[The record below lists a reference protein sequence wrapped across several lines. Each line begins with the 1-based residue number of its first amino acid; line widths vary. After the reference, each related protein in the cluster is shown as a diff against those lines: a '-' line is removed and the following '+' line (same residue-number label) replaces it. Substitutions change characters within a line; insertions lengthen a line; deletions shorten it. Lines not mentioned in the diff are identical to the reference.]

1 MPELRATHLP
11 VVLLY
16 HRVGAAS
23 VDPWALAVSPEHFSQ
38 HLDVLSAGTVVP
50 LCDMLQ
56 SLQCGTL
63 TPGTVAI
70 TFDDGYAETASIVQ
84 PMLERYDAPATFYL
98 PTGAINSRDEFW
110 WDELESV
117 VLISER
123 LPARLSIEID
133 GQQLDWESAGNEH
146 QAWTAED
153 VRRANQWRAW
163 EDPLPSPRH
172 ALYRDLWQRCQRLTD
187 SVRKSI
193 MREVRVWAGGARPA
207 RATHRT
213 LTNDEVCEL
222 ASSRVVDIGAHTVTH
237 PALAALSCFEQRL
250 EIEPSKRGLEDL
262 TGQPIRTFA
271 YPFGRRVDYTEETV
285 SLVRMAGFEGACS
298 NFSGSIAAGVDPF
311 QLPRIFVQDWD
322 GDELSR
328 RLASLA
334 RG

>member
-1 MPELRATHLP
+1 
-11 VVLLY
+11 
-16 HRVGAAS
+16 
-23 VDPWALAVSPEHFSQ
+23 
-38 HLDVLSAGTVVP
+38 
-50 LCDMLQ
+50 
-56 SLQCGTL
+56 
-63 TPGTVAI
+63 
-70 TFDDGYAETASIVQ
+70 
-84 PMLERYDAPATFYL
+84 
-98 PTGAINSRDEFW
+98 
-110 WDELESV
+110 
-117 VLISER
+117 
-123 LPARLSIEID
+123 
-133 GQQLDWESAGNEH
+133 
-146 QAWTAED
+146 
-153 VRRANQWRAW
+153 
-163 EDPLPSPRH
+163 
-172 ALYRDLWQRCQRLTD
+172 
-187 SVRKSI
+187 